1 MSMRRLTPKAEA
13 AISRLGQDI
22 KTARKKR
29 RLSQRDFAAKMG
41 VSLSTVQRL
50 EGGDP
55 GISTGV
61 LAMAFIALGNLR
73 RFTEVLDVASDDIGL
88 IRDQSELPQRIRKKT
103 SGKSDLTGLP
113 TGDKI
118 EGMGL

>member
-61 LAMAFIALGNLR
+61 LVMAFIALGNLR

-118 EGMGL
+118 KGMGL

>member
-1 MSMRRLTPKAEA
+1 MSKRRLTPKAKA

-22 KTARKKR
+22 KIARKKR
-29 RLSQRDFAAKMG
+29 RISQRDFAAKMG

-50 EGGDP
+50 ESGDP

-61 LAMAFIALGNLR
+61 LAMAFIALGSLR

-88 IRDQSELPQRIRKKT
+88 VRDQSELPKRIRKKT

-118 EGMGL
+118 EGIGL

>member
-22 KTARKKR
+22 KIARKKR

-73 RFTEVLDVASDDIGL
+73 RFTEALDVASDDIGL
-88 IRDQSELPQRIRKKT
+88 VRDQSELPKRIRKKT

-118 EGMGL
+118 EGIGL

>member
-13 AISRLGQDI
+13 AISRLGEDI

-103 SGKSDLTGLP
+103 AGKSDLTGLP

-118 EGMGL
+118 DGMGL

>member
-13 AISRLGQDI
+13 AISRLGEDI

-103 SGKSDLTGLP
+103 VGKSELTGLP

-118 EGMGL
+118 DGMGL

>member
-1 MSMRRLTPKAEA
+1 MSKRWLTPKAKA

-22 KTARKKR
+22 KIARKKR
-29 RLSQRDFAAKMG
+29 RISQRDFAAKMG

-50 EGGDP
+50 ESGDP

-88 IRDQSELPQRIRKKT
+88 VRDQSELPKRIRKKT
-103 SGKSDLTGLP
+103 ADKSELTGLP
-113 TGDKI
+113 TGDKVD
-118 EGMGL
+118 GMGL

>member
-1 MSMRRLTPKAEA
+1 MSKKRLTPKAEA

-41 VSLSTVQRL
+41 MSLSTVQRL

-88 IRDQSELPQRIRKKT
+88 VRDQSELPKRIRKKT
-103 SGKSDLTGLP
+103 AGKSELTGLP
-113 TGDKI
+113 IGDKI
-118 EGMGL
+118 DGMGL

>member
-61 LAMAFIALGNLR
+61 LAMAFIALGNLC

-103 SGKSDLTGLP
+103 VGKSELTGLP

-118 EGMGL
+118 DGMGL